1 MDTQSIESIF
11 AEASAYIQN
20 LGKDTVLE
28 GRSEL
33 QSPIPSLPELNSSRR
48 HEGAAVEHTVV
59 VSIPSVERGRSYFH
73 NTTPLRSFAQ
83 ATGTDCGERLFKDAG
98 CYLDTSFEKTQP
110 YQVFP
115 EHGVHAL
122 GLDCKMDD
130 ELVDVNGQHALV
142 AASHCAFCDHVD
154 LTLDISAIAGVIGAG
169 LATHINQHSER
180 LRSALVDFDGKKTLT
195 VIDDTLVTYS
205 QGNNWMTV
213 FQSFSDQI
221 KDNIGV
227 EHWNRFQLD
236 YSTSTEIDRVAGNI
250 TVMSATQKFFD
261 FRVETRCGIPAIHL
275 KGSPEDWEV
284 LMARVRD
291 ILELDAELSW
301 WVEPLSAFLEM
312 CLETSRVDGGEMPS
326 HLVEFWN
333 SWYKYNTMS
342 GGATITGTINVLF
355 PYIFNYEKTLV
366 QNPSVDWRESAVNSW
381 KAPASDSYP
390 CSLSSAPVVWD
401 YLGVER
407 PLHVS
412 AGLMGVA
419 YHTEGGFRPLS
430 GYAITE
436 QDKPATSQLK
446 N

>member
-1 MDTQSIESIF
+1 MASNSSSIDSIF
-11 AEASAYIQN
+11 QEAIDFIKN
-20 LGKDTVLE
+20 LG
-28 GRSEL
+28 RSDSHT
-33 QSPIPSLPELNSSRR
+33 SP
-48 HEGAAVEHTVV
+48 AVEPVVEPHQVV
-59 VSIPSVERGRSYFH
+59 VNIPTIKPGHPNFGW
-73 NTTPLRSFAQ
+73 TTPLRSYAQ
-83 ATGTDCGERLFKDAG
+83 ATGTACGDRLFKDFDLS
-98 CYLDTSFEKTQP
+98 LDTSSSAPLPP

-115 EHGVHAL
+115 KQGVHAL
-122 GLDCKMDD
+122 GLDCKIDD
-130 ELVDVNGQHALV
+130 ELVDVSGQHALV
-142 AASHCAFCDHVD
+142 AASHCAFRDHVD

-195 VIDDTLVTYS
+195 VIDDTLVAY
-205 QGNNWMTV
+205 GKDNNWMAV
-213 FQSFSDQI
+213 FQCFSDQI
-221 KDNIGV
+221 RDNIGV

-275 KGSPEDWEV
+275 TGSSGDWEV
-284 LMARVRD
+284 LRERVRGM
-291 ILELDAELSW
+291 LELDAELGW
-301 WVEPLSAFLEM
+301 WVEPLSEFLEK
-312 CLETSRVDGGEMPS
+312 CHETSRVDGGEMPS
-326 HLVEFWN
+326 HLVEFWK
-333 SWYKYNTMS
+333 SWYKYNMKS

-355 PYIFNYEKTLV
+355 PYIFNYKKTLV
-366 QNPSVDWRESAVNSW
+366 QNSYVDWRASSDNW
-381 KAPASDSYP
+381 NAPESDSYP
-390 CSLSSAPVVWD
+390 CSLASAPVVWE

-407 PLHVS
+407 PLQVS

-436 QDKPATSQLK
+436 KNKPATSQLK